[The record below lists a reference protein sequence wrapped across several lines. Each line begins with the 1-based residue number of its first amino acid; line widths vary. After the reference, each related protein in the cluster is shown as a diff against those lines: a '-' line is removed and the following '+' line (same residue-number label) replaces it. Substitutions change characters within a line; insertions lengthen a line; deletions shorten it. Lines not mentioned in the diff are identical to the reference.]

1 MILFNFF
8 MINFN
13 YVLQI
18 NEDYTS
24 SLSINEDNK
33 TFVQKDLSGI
43 IY

>member
-18 NEDYTS
+18 NEAYTS
-24 SLSINEDNK
+24 ILSINEDNK

>member
-18 NEDYTS
+18 NEAYTS
-24 SLSINEDNK
+24 RLSINEDNK